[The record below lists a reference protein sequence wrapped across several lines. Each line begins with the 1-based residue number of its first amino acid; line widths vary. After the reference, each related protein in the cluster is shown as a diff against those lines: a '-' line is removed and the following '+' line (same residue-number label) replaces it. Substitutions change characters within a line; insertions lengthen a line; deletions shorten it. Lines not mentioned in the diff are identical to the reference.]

1 MWKIILI
8 GMKSSGKT
16 VTGKALARGLGIPF
30 IDLDDRLEMRHL
42 EKAGETLG
50 FREIFKKY
58 GADYFRGLENATLE
72 GLAGELEEGS
82 FVLSTGGG
90 TPLDEKNRGALKK
103 LGKVVFLDAEDAV
116 LLPRII
122 AKGVPAFFPYPDD
135 PEKSLAELME
145 ARRPAYERA
154 ADISISCGA
163 VSPEALAETIATTL
177 KKWRNVRE
185 SLSS

>member
-16 VTGKALARGLGIPF
+16 VTGNALARGLGIPF
-30 IDLDDRLEMRHL
+30 IDLDDRLERRHQ
-42 EKAGETLG
+42 EEAGENLA

-58 GADYFRGLENATLE
+58 GADYFRALENAALD
-72 GLAGELEEGS
+72 GLAGELKEGS

-90 TPLDEKNRGALKK
+90 TPLDANNREALKK
-103 LGKVVFLDAEDAV
+103 LGTVVFLDAEDAV

-135 PEKSLAELME
+135 PEKSLVELMGV
-145 ARRPAYERA
+145 RRPAYERA
-154 ADISISCGA
+154 ADITVRCGA
-163 VSPEALAETIATTL
+163 ASPEALAEKISAAL
-177 KKWRNVRE
+177 KRVGDSPKR
-185 SLSS
+185 